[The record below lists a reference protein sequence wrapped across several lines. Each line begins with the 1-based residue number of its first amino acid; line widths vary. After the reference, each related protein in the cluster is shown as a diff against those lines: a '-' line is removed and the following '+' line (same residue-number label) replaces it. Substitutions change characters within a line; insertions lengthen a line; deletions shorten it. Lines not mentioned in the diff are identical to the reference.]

1 MPKLGNGPDGPE
13 MSLRCIENIA
23 SRRAT
28 DRAPGDPIV
37 PLLLLIAVT
46 TGLVDAVSVL
56 GLGLVFCANM
66 TGNIVFLGFAVA
78 DTPGFNVA
86 PHIAALGGF
95 AIGAVVSGRIGK
107 YYSPRARRTWL
118 LVAACFEGALLW
130 LAALLVIGYDVTHQ
144 PIGTR
149 LLFTVGLVAVAMG
162 FRNANIRQ
170 LKVIDLSATVLTM
183 TLTGLVA
190 DSHFAGGAN
199 PNWHRRVL
207 SVAAI
212 FSGALVWALIVKV
225 TGLATPLA
233 IVGLLVVLGT
243 VLAAQ
248 SGT

>member
-1 MPKLGNGPDGPE
+1 MNLRYIGNFAG
-13 MSLRCIENIA
+13 
-23 SRRAT
+23 RRAT
-28 DRAPGDPIV
+28 DQAPGDPIV

-78 DTPGFNVA
+78 DTPGFSVA
-86 PHIAALGGF
+86 PHLAALGGF
-95 AIGAVVSGRIGK
+95 AVGAVVSGRIGK
-107 YYSPRARRTWL
+107 YYSSRARRTWL
-118 LVAACFEGALLW
+118 LAAACFEGALLW
-130 LAALLVIGYDVTHQ
+130 LAALLIIGYDETHQ
-144 PIGTR
+144 PIGMR
-149 LLFTVGLVAVAMG
+149 LLLTVGLVAVAMG

-170 LKVIDLSATVLTM
+170 LKVVDLSATVLTM
-183 TLTGLVA
+183 TLTGLLA

-199 PNWHRRVL
+199 PNWHRRAL
-207 SVAAI
+207 SVATI
-212 FSGALVWALIVKV
+212 FSGALAGAVMVKV
-225 TGLATPLA
+225 TGLAAPLA